1 MDVAIGE
8 LADIRLGYPFR
19 TRVIPN
25 PQGETALV
33 QLADL
38 SGGEL
43 DLDGLVRVHLGA
55 VRAHFPLQSGDI
67 LFRARGQVNDAT
79 LVGGVEAGA
88 GIVRVL
94 AAAPIMVIRL
104 RAAARRPSGG
114 RGDLPEM
121 RPRYLHWLLNH
132 PHTRA
137 FLRSR
142 STGNSAEV
150 LRKSDLEELSL
161 PVPPLE
167 VQDLI
172 IETATELEREMR
184 QRRRLMEERRDMVLS
199 LLLHHA
205 HHSDRSREASPAAE
219 GRPLRQG
226 LLFGDDG
233 CGQAA
238 GNADRPQEGEQ

>member
-1 MDVAIGE
+1 MDVSLGE

-38 SGGEL
+38 NGGEL
-43 DLDGLVRVHLGA
+43 SPDGLVRVQLGS
-55 VRAHFPLQSGDI
+55 VRVHFPLRPGDI

-79 LVGGVEAGA
+79 LVSAVEAGA

-94 AAAPIMVIRL
+94 AAAPIMVIRM
-104 RAAARRPSGG
+104 RALGQPPNG
-114 RGDLPEM
+114 RGGAPEV

-132 PHTRA
+132 PHTQA
-137 FLRSR
+137 DLRSR
-142 STGNSAEV
+142 STGHSAEV
-150 LRKSDLEELSL
+150 LRKGDLEGLSL
-161 PVPPLE
+161 PVPPVE

-172 IETATELEREMR
+172 VETATELAREMR

-199 LLLHHA
+199 LLLHQA
-205 HHSDRSREASPAAE
+205 RTPDRSRDTPPAPE
-219 GRPLRQG
+219 GRLLRQG
-226 LLFGDDG
+226 LLFGDMAD
-233 CGQAA
+233 
-238 GNADRPQEGEQ
+238 GNAASGAHRPQEEDR